1 LKDQKADQAQLDSLI
16 QDMLAKYASNGKK
29 AAIFQKGEKIDGP
42 LAQSLFDQLSKKS
55 FVLQEMKD
63 FMDQVGK
70 VKIQSEIKNV
80 KVAAAFAEFSI
91 RRMTKELKNCIEG
104 DIKLRHSKIA
114 SNMESM
120 LED

>member
-1 LKDQKADQAQLDSLI
+1 MID
-16 QDMLAKYASNGKK
+16 KYASNGKK

-42 LAQSLFDQLSKKS
+42 LAQSLYNQLSKKS
-55 FVLQEMKD
+55 FVLQEMKE

-70 VKIQSEIKNV
+70 VKIASEIKNV

-114 SNMESM
+114 NNMEQM